1 MIRISQV
8 VLCAAFVSGFAAPSY
23 ATCSLPGK
31 WHTVTIAAGTNNQPG
46 SATLVA
52 GCRITIKATGNLTG
66 TCIDQALG
74 QSAPSSTNVS
84 GTLKTNAKCEMSGV
98 WKAAGSP
105 DAAVLAGF
113 ASGDSATFTAVRG
126 SPAFQVRSV
135 SMMRD

>member
-1 MIRISQV
+1 MARISQV
-8 VLCAAFVSGFAAPSY
+8 VLCAAFVSSFAAPSY
-23 ATCSLPGK
+23 AACSLAGK
-31 WHTVTIAAGTNNQPG
+31 WHTVTLAAGTGGQPG
-46 SATLVA
+46 SATLAA
-52 GCRITIKATGNLTG
+52 GCRITIKANGSLTG
-66 TCIDQALG
+66 TCIRQALG
-74 QSAPSSTNVS
+74 DAASSSTNVS

-105 DAAVLAGF
+105 DAHVLAGF